1 MNIETM
7 ERFFAT
13 LSALAGVGAVALLV
27 GRFVPAAASWV
38 APFRQ
43 YALWLAALVTV
54 VATLGSLYF
63 SEIEHLRPCRLCWF
77 QRTMMYPLAVVLL
90 IAAIRRDR
98 GIRPYALALA
108 GIGAAVSTYHYLI
121 EWDWIH
127 EGGSCDP
134 ANPCNVLPFDRQYGF
149 ISLAFMALAGFA
161 FVLSILT
168 LRPPAGEPS

>member
-1 MNIETM
+1 MNLETM

-13 LSALAGVGAVALLV
+13 LSVLAGVGAIALLV
-27 GRFVPAAASWV
+27 GRFIPAASSLI

-43 YALWLAALVTV
+43 YALSLAALVTV

-77 QRTMMYPLAVVLL
+77 QRTMMYPLAVMLL

-121 EWDWIH
+121 EWDIIH
-127 EGGSCDP
+127 EGGACDP

-168 LRPPAGEPS
+168 LRPTAGDQS